1 MIRDQEN
8 VESQKREAREQGL
21 STRSKMDELEY
32 QRKEAVAR
40 VEQLGLFLADKSR
53 LCETQAKEVEDLKRQ
68 YRAC

>member
-1 MIRDQEN
+1 
-8 VESQKREAREQGL
+8 
-21 STRSKMDELEY
+21 MDELEY